1 MNVLK
6 KQRQYYSGKKKKH
19 SLKSQLVIDER
30 AGRIICTT
38 VGKGRRHD
46 FHIFK
51 NSKVRVKGS
60 IKILADSGYQGLMKL
75 HSKSQ
80 LPKKN
85 TKRNPLT
92 KEDKK
97 QNQEISSQR
106 VLVENIIRKV
116 KIFKIMA
123 EKYRNRRKRFT
134 LRLNLITALINYE
147 L

>member
-1 MNVLK
+1 
-6 KQRQYYSGKKKKH
+6 
-19 SLKSQLVIDER
+19 
-30 AGRIICTT
+30 
-38 VGKGRRHD
+38 
-46 FHIFK
+46 
-51 NSKVRVKGS
+51 
-60 IKILADSGYQGLMKL
+60 MKL

-85 TKRNPLT
+85 TKRNPLS